1 MTDGGGRWVGGAS
14 EWWWQQRPTGVLEGV
29 DLHVQQWE
37 GLSEVVGH
45 RRLLLLKD
53 LGHLMIRSIKL
64 LFTPFIPSSVDSAE

>member
-1 MTDGGGRWVGGAS
+1 M
-14 EWWWQQRPTGVLEGV
+14 

-53 LGHLMIRSIKL
+53 LGHLMIRSIKF